1 MGPCGTINQST
12 AHGRPPQQGID
23 SMDPTA
29 QMQAPKS
36 FSWSARESGK
46 QACAI
51 WATRSLCTNP
61 ISCMYT
67 FKSDG
72 RYELQGVNLS
82 GFLCL
87 HFVFLL
93 VTMTT
98 GRHLRGIAYRPIA
111 GTSLVLSQQMVRP
124 FTYRASPSPCDD
136 SRHNISVSLL

>member
-29 QMQAPKS
+29 QLQAPKS

-46 QACAI
+46 RACAI

-98 GRHLRGIAYRPIA
+98 GRHLRGIGRSRA
-111 GTSLVLSQQMVRP
+111 GTSLVLSQQMIRP
-124 FTYRASPSPCDD
+124 FTSRASPSPCDD